1 MRLLFLLILCITTN
15 SLTAQRT
22 KASSKSGWEISASF
36 SPDLDKTVT
45 AKNIFLEFIPE
56 NIPISQQPNEAYDTV
71 MIGGM
76 NRLFRRGSVL
86 GLRIKPMK
94 ANFWFTGNVKVHR
107 RLGPFD
113 FSGGIFYSQGDYTS
127 HPMTTP
133 ETLSGV
139 VATRV
144 TSLLYEVADVQSRNL
159 GLETSLHYHLFGK
172 HRLHPYLGG
181 GIFLLHNR
189 TDRQVKGWVHSED
202 LNVLL
207 DSPNAGSNLVENSI
221 NLDLVITFGV
231 IYKLTEQWA
240 LALEANGQSDFA
252 RGLVGLQVRRFL

>member
-1 MRLLFLLILCITTN
+1 MRLFLLLALGITALHIN
-15 SLTAQRT
+15 AQNT
-22 KASSKSGWEISASF
+22 TPGWEVSASF

-56 NIPISQQPNEAYDTV
+56 NIPINQQPNEVYDTV

-86 GLRIKPMK
+86 GLRIKPK
-94 ANFWFTGNVKVHR
+94 EANFWYTGNVKVHR

-113 FSGGIFYSQGDYTS
+113 FSGGIFYSQGNYTS

-189 TDRQVKGWVHSED
+189 TDRQVKGWVHSEN
-202 LNVLL
+202 LSVLF
-207 DSPNAGSNLVENSI
+207 DSPDTDSNEVSNSVDLGLVVTLGIIFE
-221 NLDLVITFGV
+221 
-231 IYKLTEQWA
+231 LTQQWSV
-240 LALEANGQSDFA
+240 ALEVNGQDDFA
-252 RGLVGLQVRRFL
+252 RGLVGLQVRRAL